1 MSLTN
6 QKSQLHRMRLSPN
19 DGTASYKVAASQ
31 DQTVSRIRLPH
42 KMKLSHMMEL
52 SKTMRRKKD
61 EESSKEK
68 EEEAAKYDIFGS
80 NDEDTS

>member
-1 MSLTN
+1 
-6 QKSQLHRMRLSPN
+6 
-19 DGTASYKVAASQ
+19 
-31 DQTVSRIRLPH
+31 
-42 KMKLSHMMEL
+42 MKLSHMMEL